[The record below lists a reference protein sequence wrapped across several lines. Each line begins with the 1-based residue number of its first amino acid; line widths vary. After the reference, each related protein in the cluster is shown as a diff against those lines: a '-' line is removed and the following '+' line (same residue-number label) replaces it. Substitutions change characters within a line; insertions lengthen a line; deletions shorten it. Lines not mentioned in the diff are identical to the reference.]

1 MPMEEKRSYYAI
13 IPANVRYDADLVP
26 NAKLLYGEITAL
38 CNDKGY
44 CWATNK
50 YFADLYGVSD
60 RSIRQWISVLE
71 KRRYIRTE
79 TTYNEDGSKRYIT
92 ISKCAPSSAPP
103 EEIFLPPGR
112 NLPPPQEEIFLPPR
126 KKSSTIIIQ
135 TNTTVNKSVS
145 QSDKKQETDK
155 LTDGLRQSLK
165 NHIEY
170 DYFEDNFPEDLSGVD
185 ALIDCMAE
193 MLISPYTKI
202 NGSMQLKTVLKP
214 YIDKV
219 DSEIVR
225 GFLDHMRGKK
235 MRDVK
240 NISAY
245 WQSAFINFIR
255 EEELVKL
262 TI

>member
-1 MPMEEKRSYYAI
+1 
-13 IPANVRYDADLVP
+13 
-26 NAKLLYGEITAL
+26 
-38 CNDKGY
+38 
-44 CWATNK
+44 
-50 YFADLYGVSD
+50 
-60 RSIRQWISVLE
+60 
-71 KRRYIRTE
+71 
-79 TTYNEDGSKRYIT
+79 
-92 ISKCAPSSAPP
+92 
-103 EEIFLPPGR
+103 
-112 NLPPPQEEIFLPPR
+112 
-126 KKSSTIIIQ
+126 
-135 TNTTVNKSVS
+135 
-145 QSDKKQETDK
+145 
-155 LTDGLRQSLK
+155 
-165 NHIEY
+165 
-170 DYFEDNFPEDLSGVD
+170 VD